1 MTYILLQRYPLMSNL
16 YIQSL
21 LQQLNKIKEHLQRNN
36 VFELRRI
43 YISSELIAVQLQLT
57 AMP

>member
-1 MTYILLQRYPLMSNL
+1 MSNL